1 MDTVELN
8 PENLNPNPT
17 RAALSLSHPVS
28 SCPHALLSHQR
39 PGSPCRRRATAS
51 GLCRRE
57 RATPPRAGRAAAPP
71 DPAPSLPSRF
81 YTILSSLARVHR
93 RSGDVRRPR
102 APQIRQHTSPA
113 EDRNYVFFLP
123 CSQLLRRWRAVGAGA
138 LVRRSS
144 RRLAAAT
151 SSPCS
156 RRLRRRR
163 SRRTRGPSPPP
174 GRTPSQRSISR
185 RCQGPARRART
196 GRGPSRWNFIPFS
209 FSFH

>member
-17 RAALSLSHPVS
+17 HAALSLTLSHPAHTRS
-28 SCPHALLSHQR
+28 SLTSGP
-39 PGSPCRRRATAS
+39 TA
-51 GLCRRE
+51 
-57 RATPPRAGRAAAPP
+57 RAAAALPRP
-71 DPAPSLPSRF
+71 GCAAASGPRHRPGRPSAVASLS
-81 YTILSSLARVHR
+81 ILHR
-93 RSGDVRRPR
+93 PLQPHPR
-102 APQIRQHTSPA
+102 APQIRQHMSPA
-113 EDRNYVFFLP
+113 GDRNFVFFLP
-123 CSQLLRRWRAVGAGA
+123 CSRLLRRWRAVGSSA

-144 RRLAAAT
+144 RRSAAAT

-174 GRTPSQRSISR
+174 VRTPSQRSISR
-185 RCQGPARRART
+185 RCQGPARRAHT